1 MLSKYLNT
9 MSKGERDFNS
19 KLIEAIERYV
29 CLYDYKNKD
38 YRNRDKVD
46 LAWENVSKEVG
57 RTG

>member
-1 MLSKYLNT
+1 

-19 KLIEAIERYV
+19 KLIEAIEGYV
-29 CLYDYKNKD
+29 CLYDYKND